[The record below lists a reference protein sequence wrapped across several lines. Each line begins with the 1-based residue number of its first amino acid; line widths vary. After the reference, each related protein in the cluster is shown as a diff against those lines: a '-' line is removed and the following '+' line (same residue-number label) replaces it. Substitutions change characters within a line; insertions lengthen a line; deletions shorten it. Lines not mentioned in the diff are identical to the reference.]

1 MYNDLLPQALL
12 CGMTTYEFWYEEPCL
27 LNSYIKKRELEL
39 DVMNY
44 QAWLFGLYTY
54 DAFSV
59 VLSNAFSKE
68 GSKQSTY
75 FEKPLDEFYSKYK
88 NQPNKK
94 GEEIE
99 SDKYRNQYNYW
110 AKFGK
115 KGV

>member
-1 MYNDLLPQALL
+1 
-12 CGMTTYEFWYEEPCL
+12 MTPNEFWYEEPRL

-39 DVMNY
+39 DSLNY

-68 GSKQSTY
+68 GSKKSTY
-75 FEKPLDEFYSKYK
+75 FEKPLDEFNSNYI
-88 NQPNKK
+88 NKSNNKSDEKEEK
-94 GEEIE
+94 G
-99 SDKYRNQYNYW
+99 YRQQLNYW
-110 AKFGK
+110 AKLGK